1 MKKIEKHIM
10 KIHQVRL
17 LNHGRKKKKDDEIR
31 TDGWMDTFA
40 DTMTLLLTFF
50 ILLYSISAVDSE
62 KLKKLS
68 EALQYSLTGDSSIE
82 EVQSI
87 DDLKVEIEKGTKY
100 EDLAAKLNEI
110 IEKNSLTDEIKIR
123 EEERGIVL
131 QVDEQYYLIQV
142 KQK

>member
-1 MKKIEKHIM
+1 MA
-10 KIHQVRL
+10 
-17 LNHGRKKKKDDEIR
+17 RKKKKDDEIR

-82 EVQSI
+82 DVTGMFLDDAINWFKENDIPLYGIQENPTQKNWTTSPKCYAELYI
-87 DDLKVEIEKGTKY
+87 DD
-100 EDLAAKLNEI
+100 AALGCPI
-110 IEKNSLTDEIKIR
+110 MWDMDIS
-123 EEERGIVL
+123 ERPFVNWELVL
-131 QVDEQYYLIQV
+131 EMIGE
-142 KQK
+142 